1 MKAEAATTKSQGD
14 YKGLREYL
22 ELLESAGL
30 LHRIKAEVDLNHEI
44 GAIAAWSLER
54 KGPALLLEHAKGYA
68 VSRW

>member
-30 LHRIKAEVDLNHEI
+30 LHRIKAEVDLNHDI
-44 GAIAAWSLER
+44 GARAAW
-54 KGPALLLEHAKGYA
+54 
-68 VSRW
+68 

>member
-1 MKAEAATTKSQGD
+1 MKAEAATTQSRGE
-14 YKGLREYL
+14 YKGPSRYL

-30 LHRIKAEVDLNHEI
+30 LHRINAEVEVNHEI